1 MTLHWGGLKKQ
12 DNALLEKTLSTLS
25 WERVSHGDKFKGDLD
40 ETAIHAIIN
49 ATTLRNLGRRDEA
62 REFLNGQ
69 ILNHDR
75 QATSHYPNRTE
86 TLISFLQK

>member
-12 DNALLEKTLSTLS
+12 DTALLEKTLSILS
-25 WERVSHGDKFKGDLD
+25 WERVSHGEKFKGDLD
-40 ETAIHAIIN
+40 ETAIYAIIN

-62 REFLNGQ
+62 RDFLTGQ

-75 QATSHYPNRTE
+75 
-86 TLISFLQK
+86 